1 MSTKTLDELAKKVI
15 DSQEGLVS
23 TADLEALFSDG
34 IVTPVPTIVQSAA
47 GPVPSPT
54 ITAPS
59 SSASP
64 LPPGEPV
71 KEEPAISEFIPE
83 KFRDKDPKVAM
94 QKWHKSYSDLESE
107 LARQKDEM
115 SNLNKIVKT
124 LSEPELKPITTT
136 TQPITQ
142 TTDDDVEDSTFFDKP
157 KEATSKI
164 AAKIAAQ
171 TVLQYHN
178 VMERARK
185 VQEFRGVH
193 KDFDEL
199 RSEMTDILKARP
211 DLDQNVDNLPY
222 VYDTAK
228 KMRTKKLEQM
238 REALGIPM
246 PVTLQPVVPEPV
258 ITTVTAEQM
267 IEIEKKAF
275 DKAKEA
281 LLEEIKRRR
290 VASGNLG
297 GTTTTPS
304 ERILPTTTTKPKSDE
319 DVIMDEMLAAGH
331 GKTLE
336 LHM

>member
-1 MSTKTLDELAKKVI
+1 MSKSLEELAKTVI

-34 IVTPVPTIVQSAA
+34 VVTPTPTSVQSTA
-47 GPVPSPT
+47 GTVPNPT

-59 SSASP
+59 SATSP
-64 LPPGEPV
+64 LPPGETRQ
-71 KEEPAISEFIPE
+71 EEPLISEFIPE

-94 QKWHKSYSDLESE
+94 QKWHKSYSELESE

-124 LSEPELKPITTT
+124 LSEPEPRPITTP
-136 TQPITQ
+136 TQPIVQ
-142 TTDDDVEDSTFFDKP
+142 AIDDDVEDSTFFDKP

-185 VQEFRGVH
+185 VQDFRGLH

-238 REALGIPM
+238 REALGIQPSITPQPAPA
-246 PVTLQPVVPEPV
+246 PV
-258 ITTVTAEQM
+258 TTVTAEQM
-267 IEIEKKAF
+267 VEIEKKAF

-281 LLEEIKRRR
+281 LLEELKRRR
-290 VASGNLG
+290 AASGNLG
-297 GTTTTPS
+297 STTTTPS
-304 ERILPTTTTKPKSDE
+304 ARTQPTTTTKPKSDE
-319 DVIMDEMLAAGH
+319 DVVMDEMMAAGH
-331 GKTLE
+331 GKTLD
-336 LHM
+336 LNAL